1 MFIDNSTLVVNLN
14 ADKLDGLHAN
24 SLCQKVNT
32 QSGVAYVYPSDGSL
46 WITSSVAN
54 VTTRLL
60 GTNEINIY
68 TSSDARIKHDIHKE
82 TLGLDFINKL
92 KPKTYR
98 MNNDPARLVH
108 GFIAQDV
115 KKLIEPGRG
124 DILFEEYE
132 DGVLSTDYVALIAP
146 LVKAVQELTK
156 RVEELEAKNAL

>member
-14 ADKLDGLHAN
+14 ADKLDGLHAAN
-24 SLCQKVNT
+24 MCQKVNT
-32 QSGVAYVYPSDGSL
+32 QAGVAVVYPVDGSL
-46 WITSSVAN
+46 WITSSVSG

-82 TLGLDFINKL
+82 TLGLDFINQL

-98 MNNDPARLVH
+98 LNIQPERLVH
-108 GFIAQDV
+108 GFIAQDM

-124 DILFEEYE
+124 DVLFEEHE
-132 DGVLSTDYVALIAP
+132 NGVLGTDYVALIAP

-156 RVEELEAKNAL
+156 RVLELEKMRV